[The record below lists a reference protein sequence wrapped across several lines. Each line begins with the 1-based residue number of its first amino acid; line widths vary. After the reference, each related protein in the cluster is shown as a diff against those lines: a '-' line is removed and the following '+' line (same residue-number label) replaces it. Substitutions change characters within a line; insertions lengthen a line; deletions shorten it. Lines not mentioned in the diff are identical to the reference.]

1 MWRARL
7 YYDTGFNSINVPD
20 SESTL
25 VKASGNIRTFNT
37 MDILQRYFLSKVTIR
52 AFEDDVINADYL
64 KIYDENNE
72 SKYAFY
78 SINGYTMTSGD
89 VVDLAVVMDP
99 LLCCGGIENI
109 DFTDGMTRRHHVSKD
124 DFGAYQEDD
133 PLLIPTRVYCS
144 QAGGYG
150 DMTDEMVIIAVSN
163 YEIYDDS
170 KIECNNNRHLSIIPT
185 GEDSYSIESKT
196 NMLDNLMNDS
206 PIFKI
211 TPKRIPNSGT
221 VMITRTPYGIEA
233 LGNAVS
239 TSYGDVY
246 HIFKCKPVYSL
257 DARYDY
263 LGKFMEKVN
272 ELIEYGR
279 DNIIKSV
286 YLVPM
291 RLMQSQGY
299 GNFSN
304 SQGIWISGAAD
315 ELNPVEEGPFKEI
328 SNNLVSHI
336 RFDNG
341 YGTILDP
348 VRKYYDA
355 TYTDLMYINQK
366 HIREE
371 DVSQIYKDVE
381 IHNNRVFYGKHFS
394 YTFTS
399 PTSGEKCTIN
409 PELLNDHPTG
419 ALPINPPQENF
430 PYIEFTVDIRENGKP
445 TFYIYTKG
453 DGSVK
458 PPGTPLVTNTYRR
471 IPKYKINGAA
481 WPTMSISTMA
491 ARNYRLNKDN
501 YLFNAEA
508 SALKSAMQMYHDIEP
523 MGDSTA
529 FTAIP
534 DALKGLNNSLRLA
547 YNDDSLIGSYVGAQS
562 RVGFATPI
570 INSALVDS
578 TTSGN
583 SLALNIAN
591 REIEKAAERE
601 KFITANLPQVE
612 VISKS
617 SGDGVVVPNGLLIYR
632 NYIDTEDAKKF
643 DRILNQFG
651 YKITEPMRKEFL
663 GNRLGYNYVEISG
676 AAVVAKNV
684 PKSVR
689 KDLANLFSTGVRIWH
704 KKPDYNYDLLN
715 GVNIHFNEEE
725 VNNNE

>member
-1 MWRARL
+1 MWQARL

-20 SESTL
+20 SEATL
-25 VKASGNIRTFNT
+25 VRASGNIRTFST
-37 MDILQRYFLSKVTIR
+37 MDILQRYFLSKITIR

-99 LLCCGGIENI
+99 LLSCGGIENI
-109 DFTDGMTRRHHVSKD
+109 DFLDGMTKRHHVSD
-124 DFGAYQEDD
+124 DTYGAYQEDD
-133 PLLIPTRVYCS
+133 PLLIPTRVYCA

-170 KIECNNNRHLSIIPT
+170 VIKCNNNRHLQIISDRNDGWTITSQESI
-185 GEDSYSIESKT
+185 
-196 NMLDNLMNDS
+196 LDNLMNDS

-211 TPKRIPNSGT
+211 TPKRLPKNGT
-221 VMITRTPYGIEA
+221 VTVTRTPYGIEA

-246 HIFKCKPVYSL
+246 HVFKCKPVYSI
-257 DARYDY
+257 DAKYDY
-263 LGKFMEKVN
+263 LGKFMEKIN

-299 GNFSN
+299 GDFSN
-304 SQGIWISGAAD
+304 SQGIWIAGAAD

-348 VRKYYDA
+348 VRQYYDA
-355 TYTDLMYINQK
+355 TYTDLMYINQR
-366 HIREE
+366 HMREE

-409 PELLNDHPTG
+409 PELLIDHPTG

-453 DGSVK
+453 DGAVK
-458 PPGTPLVTNTYRR
+458 PPGTPFVTNTYRR
-471 IPKYKINGAA
+471 IPKYKINGSA
-481 WPTMSISTMA
+481 WPTMSISTIA
-491 ARNYRLNKDN
+491 ARNYK
-501 YLFNAEA
+501 FNSDRYQFEAESKA
-508 SALKSAMQMYHDIEP
+508 VQTAMQMYHDITP
-523 MGDSTA
+523 LGNSGILNAGPAAMKTINTA
-529 FTAIP
+529 TNPVDEIGV
-534 DALKGLNNSLRLA
+534 LEA
-547 YNDDSLIGSYVGAQS
+547 YMGAQD
-562 RVGFATPI
+562 RLGHATPI
-570 INSALVDS
+570 LPEAAVIQASQ
-578 TTSGN
+578 GN
-583 SLALNIAN
+583 TLALNIAN
-591 REIEKAAERE
+591 REIEKASERE
-601 KFITANLPQVE
+601 QFITANLPQVD

-617 SGDGVVVPNGLLIYR
+617 SGDGIVVPNGLIIYR

-651 YKITEPMRKEFL
+651 YKITEPMKKEFL
-663 GNRLGYNYVEISG
+663 GNRLGYNYVEVSG
-676 AAVVAKNV
+676 ASVIAKNV

-704 KKPDYNYDLLN
+704 KKPDYNYDQLN

-725 VNNNE
+725 VNNND